1 MATGA
6 GPTWSV
12 GEVAAIA
19 HVTVR
24 ALHHYDEIGL
34 LRPGARTPSGHRRYD
49 SADLDRLQQLLFYRE
64 LGFPLE
70 QVAELLD
77 RPGLD
82 PLEHLSRQHALLEE
96 RAARLRAMADS
107 VARTI
112 QARRAG
118 ISLTPE
124 EMFDVFADFD
134 PTQYADEA
142 RERWGDTDAYR
153 QSQQRTQSYGK
164 ADWEQVQAEQTAVT
178 QRLAAAMAAGLP
190 ADSAE
195 AMDAAEEH
203 RQHISRRFYDC
214 GYDIHRG
221 LAQMYV
227 ADERF
232 TRHYEDVAPGLA
244 RYVHDAILAN
254 ADRAGA

>member
-1 MATGA
+1 MSES
-6 GPTWSV
+6 WSV
-12 GEVAAIA
+12 GELASLA

-34 LRPGARTPSGHRRYD
+34 LRPSARTPAGHRRYG
-49 SADLDRLQQLLFYRE
+49 SADLERLQQLLFYRE

-70 QVAELLD
+70 QVADLLD
-77 RPGLD
+77 RPDVD
-82 PLEHLSRQHALLEE
+82 PVEQLSRQHELLQE
-96 RAARLRAMADS
+96 RGARLQAMADS

-118 ISLTPE
+118 INLTPE
-124 EMFDVFADFD
+124 EMFDVFGDFD

-142 RERWGDTDAYR
+142 RERWGDTEAYR
-153 QSQQRTQSYGK
+153 QSQERTESYGR
-164 ADWEQVQAEQTAVT
+164 ADWELVRAEQAAVT
-178 QRLAAAMAAGLP
+178 ERLAAAMAAGLP
-190 ADSAE
+190 ADGPE

-203 RQHISRRFYDC
+203 RQQISRRFYDC
-214 GYDIHRG
+214 DYDMHRG
-221 LAQMYV
+221 LAAMYL

-232 TRHYEDVAPGLA
+232 TKTYEDMAPGLA

-254 ADRAGA
+254 AARAGA

>member
-1 MATGA
+1 M
-6 GPTWSV
+6 
-12 GEVAAIA
+12 
-19 HVTVR
+19 R

-34 LRPGARTPSGHRRYD
+34 LRPSARTASGHRRYD
-49 SADLDRLQQLLFYRE
+49 AADLDRLQQLLFYRE

-70 QVAELLD
+70 QVADLLD
-77 RPGLD
+77 RPELD
-82 PLEHLSRQHALLEE
+82 PLEHLRRQHALLEE

-124 EMFDVFADFD
+124 EMFDVFGDFD

-153 QSQQRTQSYGK
+153 QSQQRTASYTK
-164 ADWEQVQAEQTAVT
+164 VDWKQVQAEQTAVT
-178 QRLAAAMAAGLP
+178 RRLAEFMAAGLP

-232 TRHYEDVAPGLA
+232 TAALRGRRA
-244 RYVHDAILAN
+244 
-254 ADRAGA
+254 RAGPVRPRRDPRQRRARRRLTRDLRELAGR